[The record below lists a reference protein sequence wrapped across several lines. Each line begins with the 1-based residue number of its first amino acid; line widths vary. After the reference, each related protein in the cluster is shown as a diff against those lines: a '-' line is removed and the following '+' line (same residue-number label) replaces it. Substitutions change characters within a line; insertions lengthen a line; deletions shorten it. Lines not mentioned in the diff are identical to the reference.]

1 MMKNKIVHLT
11 VFLLLVAGIS
21 GMAIG
26 YVNGVT
32 APVIAALDAQKLKDG
47 YSEVYPGA
55 DDYAVREG
63 FVSDNPAIT
72 GKVLAMKGGEEAGVL
87 YTVDASGYGG
97 TVKLLVGFDIAEKQ
111 VTGIKILSQAETP
124 GLGANCANTWFAE
137 RYMGKSAA
145 EDLAVVKVETTDPG
159 EVQAITAATI
169 TSNGVTAGVIAA
181 RQDFAANYG
190 SL

>member
-1 MMKNKIVHLT
+1 MSYIEGNKE
-11 VFLLLVAGIS
+11 AW
-21 GMAIG
+21 
-26 YVNGVT
+26 
-32 APVIAALDAQKLKDG
+32 
-47 YSEVYPGA
+47 
-55 DDYAVREG
+55 
-63 FVSDNPAIT
+63 
-72 GKVLAMKGGEEAGVL
+72 EEAFEHRQPNWGDENYIRLLNEKLPFFDENAAEELQKIHFAGKDIAQFCCNNGRELLSLVKNG
-87 YTVDASGYGG
+87 ANSG
-97 TVKLLVGFDIAEKQ
+97 VGFDIAEKQ

-169 TSNGVTAGVIAA
+169 TSNGVTAGVNAA